1 VQVSLF
7 APPVHVVDE
16 RGYQIQAIAAVH
28 KGFELYRRLLLVM
41 ATGTG
46 KTETFGK
53 IIKEWPG
60 DVLVIAHRDELLDQ
74 AKKRLEGITGEWVEI
89 EKAEQRAYAARI
101 VVASAQTLA
110 SEARLKAFAPDRFSL
125 IVIDEAHHYVAP
137 TFIRPIEYFA
147 KANVLGVTATP
158 DRGDGIALRKGFDH
172 VAFQYDIADAI
183 EDGYLV
189 PVRGHREV
197 LKDLDISQ
205 VKKTNGRLNDAQ
217 LDEAVILAVDAMV
230 RKTLELYPS
239 RRGIA
244 FFPGVKSAELAAEK
258 FNLHRPGSAIVISGK
273 TRPELR
279 RKLVKDFKTGKYQYL
294 CNCQVATEGFDAPD
308 VSLVIMGRPTLS
320 RALYA
325 QMVGR
330 GTRVLPGICTGIAG
344 ARDRKAAVAA
354 SAKPDCVILDFV
366 GNSGKHDLMAVEDV
380 LGGKYTD
387 AEVKKAKLAAK
398 VSGGSEDVTEAL
410 ERARAALREMA
421 KLSAGVIKSR
431 TEMFN
436 PFRVLSIP
444 DDSSPV
450 AARDKRPA
458 SARQVEALEKFGVNR
473 REMIGM
479 AFVDASKLLDSLI
492 VRARDGL
499 ATYRQMKQL
508 REYGVAK
515 ADKVKF
521 ADAKLAMDFIARC
534 RFAKSPGINRAVQA
548 IAQGTPR
555 Q

>member
-380 LGGKYTD
+380 LGGKYTE

-421 KLSAGVIKSR
+421 KLSAGVIQSR

-479 AFVDASKLLDSLI
+479 AFTDASKLLDSLI

>member
-172 VAFQYDIADAI
+172 VAYQYDIADAI

-189 PVRGHREV
+189 PIRGHREV

-258 FNLHRPGSAIVISGK
+258 FNLHKPGSAIVISGK

-279 RKLVKDFKTGKYQYL
+279 RKLVKDFKAGKYQYL
-294 CNCQVATEGFDAPD
+294 CNCQIATEGFDAPD

-330 GTRVLPGICTGIAG
+330 GTRVLPGICTGIASASG
-344 ARDRKAAVAA
+344 RRAAVAA

-515 ADKVKF
+515 ADKVAF

-534 RFAKSPGINRAVQA
+534 RYAKSPGINRAVQA
-548 IAQGTPR
+548 IAYGKR